1 MERIESAAN
10 AKIKWTARLRQRK
23 YREKENC
30 FIVEGTRLAEMAAAS
45 DWPLILALVTK
56 AAAQKPRV
64 ECILTQLAGHGCPI
78 YEVSEA
84 VMAKAAAT
92 VTPQGLLI
100 VMKRR
105 LTTLEELPKMREPAL
120 WAVLDGVQ
128 DPGNAGTILRTADAV
143 GATAIIT
150 LTETV
155 DVFSDKAV
163 RATMGSLFYR
173 PSVAGVTAAEF
184 IRFSQAQEVQL
195 FAAVLDKTAKPYFM
209 ADYRLPTAVVFG
221 GEGGGVSPEILAT
234 AQRIYIPMA
243 GAAES
248 VNVGVAAAVIL
259 YESLRQR
266 RYGSYWPA
274 G

>member
-64 ECILTQLAGHGCPI
+64 ECILTQLTGHGCPI

-105 LTTLEELPKMREPAL
+105 LPTLEE
-120 WAVLDGVQ
+120 
-128 DPGNAGTILRTADAV
+128 I
-143 GATAIIT
+143 
-150 LTETV
+150 
-155 DVFSDKAV
+155 
-163 RATMGSLFYR
+163 
-173 PSVAGVTAAEF
+173 
-184 IRFSQAQEVQL
+184 
-195 FAAVLDKTAKPYFM
+195 
-209 ADYRLPTAVVFG
+209 
-221 GEGGGVSPEILAT
+221 
-234 AQRIYIPMA
+234 
-243 GAAES
+243 
-248 VNVGVAAAVIL
+248 
-259 YESLRQR
+259 
-266 RYGSYWPA
+266 
-274 G
+274 

>member
-1 MERIESAAN
+1 
-10 AKIKWTARLRQRK
+10 
-23 YREKENC
+23 
-30 FIVEGTRLAEMAAAS
+30 
-45 DWPLILALVTK
+45 
-56 AAAQKPRV
+56 
-64 ECILTQLAGHGCPI
+64 
-78 YEVSEA
+78 
-84 VMAKAAAT
+84 MAKAAAT

-195 FAAVLDKTAKPYFM
+195 FAAALDKTAKPYFM
-209 ADYRLPTAVVFG
+209 VDYRLPTAIVFG

-248 VNVGVAAAVIL
+248 LNVGVAAAVIL
-259 YESLRQR
+259 YEALRQR